1 MEFKLILHSIGRFL
15 NSEEIASLNAQI
27 TQLKDDNEVL
37 KTKLGIALD
46 NAKVTFP
53 KSLGKITLNEQ
64 MNILKTLTY
73 NIQIT
78 DQYLQLTSVE
88 EAKKFSAETKVALRT
103 WTPEDHDCDNFAAAL
118 WGYYNTGLWSYA
130 FGYARSA
137 GHAFNIMIDNE
148 KKIWI
153 VEPQTNQY
161 LTLEQA
167 KARSTPDGLS
177 YYPIT
182 FIQM

>member
-1 MEFKLILHSIGRFL
+1 MGILQSIARAL
-15 NSEEIASLNAQI
+15 
-27 TQLKDDNEVL
+27 LKDDLDSLNSRISILNDENQTL
-37 KTKLGIALD
+37 KSKIDLLLSNSKMTY
-46 NAKVTFP
+46 P
-53 KSLGKITLNEQ
+53 KSYGKITLKEELE
-64 MNILKTLTY
+64 ILSTLT
-73 NIQIT
+73 NNLQIT
-78 DQYLQLTSVE
+78 DQYLQTTTVE
-88 EAKKFSAETKVALRT
+88 EAKKFSAETKVFMGN

-137 GHAFNIMIDNE
+137 GHAFNIMIDNN
-148 KKIWI
+148 KQIWI

-161 LTLEQA
+161 MTLEEA
-167 KARSTPDGLS
+167 KKKSTPDGLS